1 MDPLRGAHGEV
12 DAVPNG
18 RDGRNGK
25 HLRVGLP
32 SVQESAGGRHAST
45 HRSARP
51 RVNGGGVGPRVVLA
65 SPASAAITVTL
76 PDQVT
81 VKPGTVV
88 IVKAQTPEGYT
99 CESAWTTEISGKRS
113 IVKSLSAV
121 SCTGGVATWRVK
133 VSQVK
138 RGDAYIYFTATSA
151 PMVTTN
157 DDGSTYTMD
166 PMTEVLDLTLSLK
179 RPEPSSTTV
188 AYA

>member
-1 MDPLRGAHGEV
+1 MRRRIVLPALVSTVA
-12 DAVPNG
+12 
-18 RDGRNGK
+18 
-25 HLRVGLP
+25 GL
-32 SVQESAGGRHAST
+32 VLGI
-45 HRSARP
+45 
-51 RVNGGGVGPRVVLA
+51 VLA

-99 CESAWTTEISGKRS
+99 CESAWTTEITGKRS
-113 IVKSLSAV
+113 IVKSVSAV
-121 SCTGGVATWRVK
+121 SCTGGVATWRVR

-151 PMVTTN
+151 PMVMTN
-157 DDGSTYTMD
+157 DDGSIYTMD

-179 RPEPSSTTV
+179 RPKPSSTNGGVCLTADGRLCSAV
-188 AYA
+188 GAT